1 MYNCT
6 SCGNESL
13 KWAGQCSFCKEW
25 NTLKEFR
32 EAKITK
38 ENWNISWVAKELKSI
53 ERVESVNMR
62 LKSTSNEFNTVLGWG
77 IVPGSVV
84 LLSGEPGI
92 GKSTLSL
99 QLADWME
106 EKIIYI
112 SGEETEYQIMD
123 RAHRLWITGSNISLL
138 AESNLEDILE
148 TLASQKSD
156 LVIIDSISVIN
167 SMNATGVSG
176 SIAQVKYISEKL
188 VDYAKSTNTT
198 LIIIGHITKDGN
210 LAWPKTLEH
219 LVDTVL
225 FFEGD
230 KFDDIRF
237 IRALKNRFGATSEIA
252 IFKMWEK
259 WLGDLSNPGL
269 EFVNAADQT
278 IWSSLSITI
287 EGTRPIVIETESLC
301 TYTKFGYPKRSA
313 RGINSAKL
321 DMIIAVLSKY
331 TPVKLESHDVYS
343 NISRGFKIEEPWID
357 LSIAASIISSKLNK
371 ALDKTS
377 VFVWEISLTG
387 NIKNVMQL
395 DKRIKEAEKL
405 WFKNIF
411 IPKWTKNYN
420 SKKIKIIQIASIKEL
435 LQYL

>member
-1 MYNCT
+1 
-6 SCGNESL
+6 
-13 KWAGQCSFCKEW
+13 
-25 NTLKEFR
+25 
-32 EAKITK
+32 
-38 ENWNISWVAKELKSI
+38 
-53 ERVESVNMR
+53 
-62 LKSTSNEFNTVLGWG
+62 
-77 IVPGSVV
+77 
-84 LLSGEPGI
+84 
-92 GKSTLSL
+92 
-99 QLADWME
+99 
-106 EKIIYI
+106 
-112 SGEETEYQIMD
+112 
-123 RAHRLWITGSNISLL
+123 
-138 AESNLEDILE
+138 
-148 TLASQKSD
+148 
-156 LVIIDSISVIN
+156 
-167 SMNATGVSG
+167 
-176 SIAQVKYISEKL
+176 
-188 VDYAKSTNTT
+188 
-198 LIIIGHITKDGN
+198 
-210 LAWPKTLEH
+210 
-219 LVDTVL
+219 
-225 FFEGD
+225 
-230 KFDDIRF
+230 
-237 IRALKNRFGATSEIA
+237 
-252 IFKMWEK
+252 MWEK